1 MARLEG
7 KTILITGGS
16 AGQGAVEARLF
27 SSEGAA
33 IVICDIADEA
43 GERLAAEIQQ
53 GGGRARYIHLD
64 VSKRD
69 DWDAAAA
76 IVRAEFGRLDV
87 LVNNAGTISR
97 KNLLN
102 IDVENW
108 QRVLEVNLTGPMLGI
123 QAMAPLMRDSG
134 GGSII
139 NVSSTAGMTAHYDV
153 AYGASKWGVRG
164 LTKCAAMD
172 LVDWNIRVNSIHP
185 GQIWDTTFQRDA
197 LPGHWEANWM
207 VTPMGRHGQP
217 DECAQAVL
225 FLASDESSFITGA
238 EIPVDGGL
246 LAAGLMR
253 VRAKLR
259 DEFASGARP
268 PLTQAAAPKAKAA
281 NS

>member
-1 MARLEG
+1 MARLKG
-7 KTILITGGS
+7 KTILITGGA
-16 AGQGAVEARLF
+16 AGQGAVETRLF
-27 SSEGAA
+27 SAEGAS

-43 GERLAAEIQQ
+43 GERLAAEIAQ
-53 GGGRARYIHLD
+53 GGGKARYIHLD
-64 VSKRD
+64 VSKRE
-69 DWDAAAA
+69 DWDRAAE
-76 IVRAEFGRLDV
+76 IVRAEFGRLDA

-97 KNLLN
+97 KGLLS
-102 IDVENW
+102 IDIESW
-108 QRVLEVNLTGPMLGI
+108 HRVMEVNLTGPLLGI

-153 AYGASKWGVRG
+153 AYAASKWGMRG
-164 LTKCAAMD
+164 LTKSAAMD

-197 LPGHWEANWM
+197 RPGHWEANWM

-217 DECAQAVL
+217 DECAQVVL
-225 FLASDESSFITGA
+225 FLCSDESSFITGA

-253 VRAKLR
+253 VRAKLTE
-259 DEFASGARP
+259 EFATGARP
-268 PLTQAAAPKAKAA
+268 PLEQAKVKAA
-281 NS
+281 NG